1 MNNVLKKPIDPDD
14 VTAGTIEYQSNQP
27 IDDAAGFFVTTYY
40 FRDSDC
46 TTCND
51 FKGQDSPWVK
61 TDVYKIGLLHYLGV
75 TEQPEFKG
83 WKLIIYLDKHSLENP
98 TFRNTNNN
106 NNARLQKHQQ
116 EWDKIFSHP
125 NVVFGVVDFPEYAVG
140 NKGDE
145 KTIDNAILRSFR
157 MKAFMDFPD
166 VPVFVRDADTLF
178 ENLIKGGEMTTL
190 ADFTVKLALWEKTLW
205 DNLVPL
211 FSDPSPYKILIAS
224 QPNYHRQWHTH
235 PETGTNTT
243 GCYAAITSSLGNFPE
258 MTDGSIWRACL
269 AYLRQTCKV
278 VQVGQDRNP
287 NNLQKPTYI
296 GKDEQFLSY
305 VMMPMVF
312 DRIYFYYFEYI
323 QVEGGR
329 ITNTPETPF
338 AGLLLQQGL
347 TQYPSPYK
355 TSLGEPTTPPTE
367 GKRKDENV
375 KTETTLLNP
384 AIIPMSLSD
393 DTNNLMKTIFQYYI
407 DTIAAAKAAPNF
419 VDRQLGG
426 GNRRG
431 GNRKKTRRRPIKRRK
446 HRSHK
451 RK

>member
-1 MNNVLKKPIDPDD
+1 MNNVLKKSIDPDN

-98 TFRNTNNN
+98 TFRNTTN
-106 NNARLQKHQQ
+106 NNARVQKHQQ
-116 EWDKIFSHP
+116 EWDKIFNHP
-125 NVVFGVVDFPEYAVG
+125 NVVFGVVNFPEYSVG
-140 NKGDE
+140 SKGDE
-145 KTIDNAILRSFR
+145 KTIDNAILRAFR
-157 MKAFMDFPD
+157 MKAFTDFPD

-178 ENLIKGGEMTTL
+178 ENLIKGGDMTTL
-190 ADFTVKLALWEKTLW
+190 ADFTTKLAVWEKTLW
-205 DNLVPL
+205 DNLIPL
-211 FSDPSPYKILIAS
+211 FSDPNPYRILIAS
-224 QPNYHRQWHTH
+224 QPNYHRQWHVH

-258 MTDGSIWRACL
+258 MTDGSFWRKAL
-269 AYLRQTCKV
+269 AYIRQTCKV
-278 VQVGQDRNP
+278 LQVGADRSP

-296 GKDEQFLSY
+296 GKDEQLLSY
-305 VMMPMVF
+305 VMIPMVF
-312 DRIYFYYFEYI
+312 DKIYFYYFEYI
-323 QVEGGR
+323 QVEGGL
-329 ITNTPETPF
+329 ITTSPETPF
-338 AGLLLQQGL
+338 ADILLKQGIK
-347 TQYPSPYK
+347 QYPSPYK
-355 TSLGEPTTPPTE
+355 ESLGEPIAQLTQ

-384 AIIPMSLSD
+384 AIIPMSLKE
-393 DTNNLMKTIFQYYI
+393 DTNNLLKTVFKYYT
-407 DTIAAAKAAPNF
+407 DAVATAKAAPNF
-419 VDRQLGG
+419 IDKQLGG
-426 GNRRG
+426 Y
-431 GNRKKTRRRPIKRRK
+431 RKKTRRLQKKRRARRY
-446 HRSHK
+446 RSHR

>member
-1 MNNVLKKPIDPDD
+1 MNNILKKSIDPDD
-14 VTAGTIEYQSNQP
+14 ASAGTIEYQSNTQ
-27 IDDAAGFFVTTYY
+27 IDDATGFFVTTYY

-98 TFRNTNNN
+98 TFRNTNNT
-106 NNARLQKHQQ
+106 NARVQKHQQ

-125 NVVFGVVDFPEYAVG
+125 NVVFAVVDFPEYSVG
-140 NKGDE
+140 SKGDH
-145 KTIDNAILRSFR
+145 KTIDNAILRAFR
-157 MKAFMDFPD
+157 MKAFTDFPD

-178 ENLIKGGEMTTL
+178 ENLIKGDNMTTL
-190 ADFTVKLALWEKTLW
+190 AGFTIKLALWEKTLW

-211 FSDPSPYKILIAS
+211 FSDPNPYRILIAS
-224 QPNYHRQWHTH
+224 QPNYHRQWHVH

-258 MTDGSIWRACL
+258 MSDGSIWRACL
-269 AYLRQTCKV
+269 AYLRKTCKV
-278 VQVGQDRNP
+278 LQVGSNRNP
-287 NNLQKPTYI
+287 NNLSKPTYI

-305 VMMPMVF
+305 VMIPMIF
-312 DRIYFYYFEYI
+312 DKIYFYYFEYI
-323 QVEGGR
+323 QVEGGLVT
-329 ITNTPETPF
+329 ISPETPF
-338 AGLLLQQGL
+338 ANLLLQQGIS
-347 TQYPSPYK
+347 QYPSPYK
-355 TSLGEPTTPPTE
+355 ESLSEPAAPPTQ

-384 AIIPMSLSD
+384 AIIPLSLSKE
-393 DTNNLMKTIFQYYI
+393 TNDIMKTVFRYYT
-407 DTIAAAKAAPNF
+407 DTIADAKAAPNF
-419 VDRQLGG
+419 VDKQLGG
-426 GNRRG
+426 YRRLTKRKKRRGNRR
-431 GNRKKTRRRPIKRRK
+431 R